1 MKKTIV
7 KALAVMAVTVTAIAL
22 FGCNNVLGSAALRE
36 VIESEEGQNGPVST
50 AGMFVDFD
58 ENATFNGVSLSN
70 YASGLRYDWP
80 DSSDGVDN
88 MQVALSG
95 TVKFYD
101 DGYYIPITFGA
112 GYQIKELNYDYKQDG
127 NTYLVRVRPRSFD
140 WNQVW
145 GTVSKNGVDI
155 TFFIPCDNVYFDKS
169 ADNRPLVTCGDVS
182 FFLNDGNSVDID
194 ITEYGVN
201 ISGDLRFVTA
211 DEMKERY
218 GDGYDFKDGYYL
230 PVTFREDYFY
240 NYADSWSD
248 DIDKSAAE
256 YDFDNSDADTILYF
270 STGPKARYYVAFTRE
285 GDVVDTIQF
294 EVSLPE
300 DDSDVPETPENP
312 EIPDVPEDVKGIV
325 FGDNALAFRNFTI
338 SSNNYNGMLATVNE
352 NDELVI
358 MQGEVDGTDYGKWHN
373 FYIDFSKLSSTVD
386 LSSYSELVVVAKCS
400 DDYDE
405 TDVISIEVASG
416 CEVATQDEW
425 GNVKYKADGASGVW
439 GYSDSSFLKNLT
451 TDFKEFRINTLYFE
465 CLDDDETVYPSSA
478 YELDSYLGA
487 DMSAVEQIAIRLRG
501 NTGKIYIQSIQFR

>member
-50 AGMFVDFD
+50 AGMLVDFD

-70 YASGLRYDWP
+70 YASGLHYDWP

-182 FFLNDGNSVDID
+182 FFVNDGNSVNID

-240 NYADSWSD
+240 NYADSWSG

-270 STGPKARYYVAFTRE
+270 STGPKVRYYVAFTRE

-312 EIPDVPEDVKGIV
+312 ENPDVPEDVKGI
-325 FGDNALAFRNFTI
+325 FIGDDNYAFSDLRIVCDAYTNQ
-338 SSNNYNGMLATVNE
+338 LATAE
-352 NDELVI
+352 AGALVI
-358 MQGEVDGTDYGKWHN
+358 KQGDVDGTSYGDWHKV
-373 FYIDFSKLSSTVD
+373 YIDFGKTVD
-386 LSSYSELVVVAKCS
+386 LSSYTELVVVAKCS
-400 DDYDE
+400 DDYAAGDA
-405 TDVISIEVASG
+405 VSVEVASG
-416 CEVATQDEW
+416 CEVATQDTW
-425 GNVKYKADGASGVW
+425 DNFTYKADGASGVW
-439 GYSDSSFLKNLT
+439 SYGYYTPEFLKDLT
-451 TDFKEFRINTLYFE
+451 TEFKEFPVDMSYFNCIKSEDYENT
-465 CLDDDETVYPSSA
+465 A
-478 YELDSYLGA
+478 YVLESITNA
-487 DMSAVEQIAIRLRG
+487 DMSAIDQIAIQLRSA
-501 NTGKIYIQSIQFR
+501 TGKFYIQSIQFR